1 MPVEPAILGAYVLAI
16 AALVVSPGP
25 DTIIIL
31 RYTLTSGRDVGLA
44 AVTGVQL
51 GLLVHITLAVAG
63 ISLLIAS
70 SAVLFKAV
78 AVAGAAY
85 LAWLGLQ
92 GFRGGGGLELGGGGA
107 AVGKAKACRDAVL
120 CNLLNPKVILLFLA
134 LLPNFVDAGRDD
146 TSAQLVFLGG
156 VLIVVNVLWQAPL
169 ALAGEVIGRWFDRA
183 GVRRAVSRVT
193 GSILLGFAALMLYE
207 HLIAGQ

>member
-85 LAWLGLQ
+85 LAWLGLH

-120 CNLLNPKVILLFLA
+120 CNLLNPKVILLF
-134 LLPNFVDAGRDD
+134 
-146 TSAQLVFLGG
+146 
-156 VLIVVNVLWQAPL
+156 L